1 MMMFSTIWKNCF
13 QNLDFLLLKLT
24 KIKRWYENGKPQHH
38 SKNMLCA
45 GTTHLFGF
53 GEDLEED
60 NIQNGAGSQTYK

>member
-38 SKNMLCA
+38 SKNMLCSS
-45 GTTHLFGF
+45 TTNLFGF
-53 GEDLEED
+53 WEDLKED
-60 NIQNGAGSQTYK
+60 NIEYGPGSKTYK